1 MTLPVTL
8 ELPDEEYEVR
18 VVHVYQENAGET
30 LAESVF
36 RLTRFLITSPAR
48 LSRTVFSKRIFLSWR
63 REMKM

>member
-36 RLTRFLITSPAR
+36 FG
-48 LSRTVFSKRIFLSWR
+48 
-63 REMKM
+63 